1 MNRKR
6 LSVIVLVT
14 ALLGGFAAS
23 LNATVING
31 QNWADSVSDWSGG
44 IQNYGGVSWTNQGAD
59 PSTWWVTGVP
69 DADVDGNGN
78 AWDAGDNDYV
88 AGWKGAGAAHFIL
101 YYETALVNMPGDD
114 LAVKVYGGSKCK
126 ATVLGSTGGVSYT
139 QIGIIAGA
147 KGQIPG
153 KPGFFHEVGATGLD
167 KYTTLDFGSLDNLH
181 YIKFERS
188 ATGSGSGMFFD
199 AVGSVPEPLT
209 IVLLACGGLGVLSRR
224 HRNKAPLW
232 NTERYTGEQVS
243 QR

>member
-6 LSVIVLVT
+6 LSAIVLVM

-23 LNATVING
+23 LNAAVING

-44 IQNYGGVSWTNQGAD
+44 IQNYGLVENILWSEQGAD
-59 PSTWWVTGVP
+59 PSTWWVTGAP

-78 AWDAGDNDYV
+78 AWDTGDNDYV

-101 YYETALVNMPGDD
+101 YYETALVNIPGND
-114 LAVKVYGGSKCK
+114 LAVKVYGGPNCE
-126 ATVLGSTGGVSYT
+126 ATVLGSTDDGSYT
-139 QIGIIAGA
+139 QIGIITGA

-167 KYTTLDFGSLDNLH
+167 RYITLDFGTLDNLH

-199 AVGSVPEPLT
+199 AAGSVPEPLT
-209 IVLLACGGLGVLSRR
+209 IVLLAVGGLGIFSRR
-224 HRNKAPLW
+224 KHMKKA
-232 NTERYTGEQVS
+232 
-243 QR
+243 